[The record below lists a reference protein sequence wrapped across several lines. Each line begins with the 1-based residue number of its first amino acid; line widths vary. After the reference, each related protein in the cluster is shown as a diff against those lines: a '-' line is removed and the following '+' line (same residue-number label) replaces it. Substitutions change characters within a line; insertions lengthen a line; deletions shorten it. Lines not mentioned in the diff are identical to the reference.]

1 MAISAYEKIQCD
13 AVPTSD
19 NDLTNK
25 KYVDTA
31 VANAGG
37 GSGGGGGSSDHRTT
51 NIPEV
56 YAYGPPNIWQAPYL
70 VPQTAIAEEYSSSRT
85 YQIGDI
91 CAYQGELWRRQFQ
104 AGSGVVPSSTGML
117 WTKIT
122 LISAVGGVGGGGY
135 DKTVAT
141 VNGGNGTVDMTP
153 KPEVIIDTC
162 PYFLGTIGL
171 ILSNGSLTGM
181 LSVEVH
187 LVYSSAGTRSS
198 FLVSAGGSPREV
210 VWVRGGLSDLS
221 TAGTHIVRL
230 RKFASGEDI
239 YAEYV
244 GKY

>member
-1 MAISAYEKIQCD
+1 MAITAFQTIQCD
-13 AVPTSD
+13 AVPTAD

-25 KYVDTA
+25 RYVDNA

-37 GSGGGGGSSDHRTT
+37 GSGGGGASDHLTT
-51 NIPEV
+51 NIQGV
-56 YAYGPPNIWQAPYL
+56 VAYGPPNIGQSTYL
-70 VPQTAIAEEYSSSRT
+70 VPQTAIAAEYNASTT

-91 CAYQGELWRRQFQ
+91 CSYQGELWRRQFQ
-104 AGSGVVPSSTGML
+104 AGSGVAPSSTGML
-117 WTKIT
+117 WQKIT
-122 LISAVGGVGGGGY
+122 LVSAVGAGGGGY
-135 DKTVAT
+135 DKTTAT
-141 VNGGNGTVDMTP
+141 VNGGNGTVDMTS

-171 ILSNGSLTGM
+171 ILNNGSLSGM
-181 LSVEVH
+181 LSLEVH
-187 LVYSSAGTRSS
+187 IVYTAAGTRSS
-198 FLVSAGGSPREV
+198 FMVGAGSSPREV
-210 VWVRGGLSDLS
+210 VWVRGSLSDLS

>member
-1 MAISAYEKIQCD
+1 MAITAFQTIQCD
-13 AVPTSD
+13 AVPTAD

-25 KYVDTA
+25 KYVDEA
-31 VANAGG
+31 VASAGG
-37 GSGGGGGSSDHRTT
+37 GGGGGGSSDRLTT
-51 NIPEV
+51 NTQGV
-56 YAYGPPNIWQAPYL
+56 YAIGPPNIGQSTYL
-70 VPQTAIAEEYSSSRT
+70 VPQTTIAAEYNAATT

-91 CAYQGELWRRQFQ
+91 CTYQGELWRRQFQ
-104 AGSGVVPSSTGML
+104 AGSGVAPNSVGML
-117 WTKIT
+117 WQKIT
-122 LISAVGGVGGGGY
+122 LISAVGGAGGGGY
-135 DKTVAT
+135 DKTTAT
-141 VNGGNGTVDMTP
+141 VNGGNGTVDMTS

-171 ILSNGSLTGM
+171 ILTNGSLSGM

-187 LVYSSAGTRSS
+187 IVYTTAGTRSS
-198 FLVSAGGSPREV
+198 FLVGAGGSPREV
-210 VWVRGGLSDLS
+210 VWVRGGLSDMS